1 MTSFWMS
8 LLRNGMPVVIDV
20 ASNLSKSILSR
31 RRSARQYELQAK
43 SSSVGVDVQAEKL
56 EALQAAVI
64 RVATE
69 VESLRVKEAQV
80 SRAGTQ
86 LRWASVVAF
95 LLSLLALIIVFLK

>member
-20 ASNLSKSILSR
+20 ASSLSKSILSR

-43 SSSVGVDVQAEKL
+43 SSSVDVQAEKL
-56 EALQAAVI
+56 DALQAAVI

-69 VESLRVKEAQV
+69 MESLRVKEAQV
-80 SRAGTQ
+80 SRAVTQ
-86 LRWASVVAF
+86 LRWTSVVAF